1 MAEECSRSSS
11 GLVTQDRNEAV
22 MLGVACWH
30 TTSRLA
36 VPKNIWLIFLPSRS
50 PELHPVE
57 NL

>member
-1 MAEECSRSSS
+1 
-11 GLVTQDRNEAV
+11 